1 MSDAVHRR
9 GLCLVIAAPSGAGKS
24 TIIRSVLE
32 REAALFLSVSVTTRA
47 PRPGEI
53 EGVDYYYR
61 SREAFDRMAASGEL
75 LEHATVFGRSYGT
88 PRAPMEAWL
97 ASGRDVAL
105 DVDWQGYRQVKAALP
120 KDTVGVFI
128 LPPSLDVLEGRLR
141 GRASDD
147 PAEIERRMRLARS
160 EISHWPEFDHVVVN
174 DDLAACVA
182 TVQAVLTAA
191 RCTTARSLDAAAL
204 AEAMMGAAD
213 GGGVSRA

>member
-1 MSDAVHRR
+1 
-9 GLCLVIAAPSGAGKS
+9 
-24 TIIRSVLE
+24 
-32 REAALFLSVSVTTRA
+32 
-47 PRPGEI
+47 
-53 EGVDYYYR
+53 
-61 SREAFDRMAASGEL
+61 
-75 LEHATVFGRSYGT
+75 
-88 PRAPMEAWL
+88 MEAWL